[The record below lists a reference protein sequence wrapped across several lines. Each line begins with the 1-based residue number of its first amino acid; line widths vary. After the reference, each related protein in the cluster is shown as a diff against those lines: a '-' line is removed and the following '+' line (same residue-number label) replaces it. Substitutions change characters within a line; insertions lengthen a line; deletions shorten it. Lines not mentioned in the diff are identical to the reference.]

1 MLFSIPF
8 LQLLLLSSFGAA
20 VEKRTVYGTYG
31 SSVFLNPE
39 YQGNLSKSEVLW
51 SFTDSSNKS
60 VIILDHFPG
69 KPTEQPSEHFK
80 SRLQFYDSNGSLW
93 INNLASEDQGYFTFR
108 VNGQERRRI
117 YLILIVKLSKISI
130 QNNSSSS
137 GSTVQLTCEV
147 SGDAHSYQWLKDAEE
162 ISQACQL
169 INGNRSLIISSALKN
184 DSGTYTCKATNP
196 FSSIQ
201 TSYNLTIYVKLL
213 KISIQ
218 SNSSSS
224 GSTIQLTCEVS
235 GNALS
240 YQWLKDGKEIPQY
253 YQLKNGNRSLI
264 ISSASKSDSG
274 TYTCKATN
282 SVSSVQT
289 NYNLTINGYLWE
301 DSIITIVSVTGLL
314 SSLVLV
320 VGFLIVGCS
329 ARKLKQVSQRLV
341 IYNALPLIATFIALI
356 FWIAFKGAA
365 FISLLALSIVLFWL
379 LCVIA
384 PIVTPKL
391 GISFNWSIQ
400 EKKSFDTST
409 FIWSI
414 PIALLVS
421 SVIVFS
427 VLRELCHC
435 RNEDASN
442 DVISLGQRVCFQAV

>member
-201 TSYNLTIYVKLL
+201 TSYNLTIY
-213 KISIQ
+213 
-218 SNSSSS
+218 
-224 GSTIQLTCEVS
+224 
-235 GNALS
+235 
-240 YQWLKDGKEIPQY
+240 
-253 YQLKNGNRSLI
+253 
-264 ISSASKSDSG
+264 
-274 TYTCKATN
+274 
-282 SVSSVQT
+282 
-289 NYNLTINGYLWE
+289 GYLWE

-400 EKKSFDTST
+400 EKKNSLPSIDLSGYVVISILCLMLKEKIQQNSFDTST